1 MTKYVMLK
9 ANLPRPKL
17 YGMIIGAALTTA
29 FAMSACATKP
39 ERDVS
44 GKHAV
49 VESLAVSLEENFV
62 FPKIGAKYAKYLR
75 NNPLQNIGEMPPAQF
90 ALSLTSGL
98 QHVHKDAHLRVIPP
112 NDIKEQNNKKEPNNT
127 KEEMQEVKKTSSL
140 APKASIEATMWLVP
154 NIAYIRFN
162 LFPGDTKTLQTL
174 NTFIKTHENAK
185 TLIIDV
191 RGHRGGGLAEMDM
204 MFSHMFSEAT
214 DLAYM
219 ETRQA
224 VDDAGASP
232 VKDGKTVKTIK
243 GPKGVVR
250 RKHMAIPHSA
260 PLMLDTE
267 IYILTSGY
275 TASAAEHLSM
285 VMKRTK
291 RGVVVGEHT
300 RGGAH
305 YGGTVDLE
313 NGYAAFVPVG
323 RTFNPDT
330 QKDWEGV
337 GVAPDIKTSSEQ
349 ALVEVLLN
357 IGMSE
362 ADALNVDRLLNYTP
376 PARPE

>member
-1 MTKYVMLK
+1 MIKYVVPKAKMLK
-9 ANLPRPKL
+9 PKL
-17 YGMIIGAALTTA
+17 YGMIIGGALTA
-29 FAMSACATKP
+29 VLVMSACASKP
-39 ERDVS
+39 QREVS
-44 GKHAV
+44 DKEAV

-62 FPKIGAKYAKYLR
+62 FPGIGEKYAHYLR
-75 NNPLQNIGEMPPAQF
+75 NNPLQNIDEMSPKQF
-90 ALSLTSGL
+90 ASALTSGL
-98 QHVHKDAHLRVIPP
+98 QQVHKDAHLRVMPP
-112 NDIKEQNNKKEPNNT
+112 NDTPEQAQVDE
-127 KEEMQEVKKTSSL
+127 KTSSPL
-140 APKASIEATMWLVP
+140 PVDSIEATMWLAP

-174 NTFIKTHENAK
+174 DTFIKVHENAK

-191 RGHRGGGLAEMDM
+191 RGHRGGGLAEMDA
-204 MFSHMFSEAT
+204 MFSHMFFEPK

-250 RKHMAIPHSA
+250 RKHMAIPHSV

-291 RGVVVGEHT
+291 RGVVVGENT

-305 YGGTVDLE
+305 YGGTIDLA

-337 GVAPDIKTSSEQ
+337 GVAPDIQTSSEQ
-349 ALVEVLLN
+349 ALITALLN
-357 IGMSE
+357 VGMSDEE
-362 ADALNVDRLLNYTP
+362 ALKIDRLLNYKS
-376 PARPE
+376 PARPK